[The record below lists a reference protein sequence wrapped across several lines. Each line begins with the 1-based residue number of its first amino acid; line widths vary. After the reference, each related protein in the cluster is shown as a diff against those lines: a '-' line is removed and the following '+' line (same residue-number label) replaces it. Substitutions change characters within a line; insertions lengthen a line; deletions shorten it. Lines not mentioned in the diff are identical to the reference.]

1 MRAVQLSRVN
11 TLYIYERLW
20 VALDCETTDEVCRKI
35 SDLMA
40 ELAVNY
46 HADTGQRIG
55 TAAALTSAGSPNA
68 ASTPSNPFA
77 GGFGFRHPTQGETI

>member
-1 MRAVQLSRVN
+1 MTRTERAQLSRVN

-20 VALDCETTDEVCRKI
+20 VALNRETADEVCREI

-40 ELAVNY
+40 ELAINY

-55 TAAALTSAGSPNA
+55 EDLGQYVMEGQA
-68 ASTPSNPFA
+68 
-77 GGFGFRHPTQGETI
+77 E

>member
-1 MRAVQLSRVN
+1 MTRTERAQLSRIN

-20 VALDCETTDEVCRKI
+20 VALDCETADEVCREI

-46 HADTGQRIG
+46 HADTGERIG
-55 TAAALTSAGSPNA
+55 KDLGQYIMEGA
-68 ASTPSNPFA
+68 
-77 GGFGFRHPTQGETI
+77 TQ